1 MKVSIESR
9 ASLARYQ
16 RKRDFTATSEPAGT
30 VRQKKGELSF
40 VVQRHHAR
48 ALHYDFRLELGGTLK
63 SWAVPKGPSQV
74 IGEKRLAV
82 HVEDHPIEYA
92 EFEGTIPEGQYGAG
106 TVEIWDRGI
115 WHPIGHP
122 EDGYRAGHLKFD
134 LEGGKLKG
142 RWALI
147 RMKPKESER
156 QDNWL
161 LIRERKSKASG
172 VATDTAVESKRARK
186 TNRTRPASKVAL
198 PEMLTPQLA
207 TPSSTVP
214 SGDGWIYEIK
224 FDGYRILAR
233 IEGGNAKLVSRNGR
247 DWSAKFPAVVDAL
260 RRLNVE
266 NAWIDGEVV
275 AINGEG
281 HSDFGKLQRSLE
293 NPGESV
299 VSYAIFDLPFLNGE
313 DLRALPLMERKTR
326 LKELFGKP
334 NGGVLVFSDS
344 LQGNP
349 SALLAKACGRRL
361 EGLIAKRADAG
372 YASRRSRS
380 WVKLKCRPRD
390 EFVIGGYTQPLGSRV
405 GLGALLL
412 GAYEGGKLVY
422 RGRVGTGLGKVELE
436 GLRKKLRRLETN
448 RSPFAAT
455 PRYHPKRATIHSVRP
470 ELVAEIEYAQITD
483 QGLIRQGSFRGLRQ
497 DKPARSVVLP
507 AAGSVSGRAEV
518 AGVAISNAN
527 RRIADADGVTKLQ
540 VVQYYESVAK
550 WLLPQICN
558 RPLSLIRCPGGD
570 FRHCFYQ
577 RHGGE
582 ARGSNRIDEA
592 DDTPPFVRL
601 RSLKDV
607 IAAAQNG
614 TFEFHSWGSRF
625 PVIDRPDRI
634 TLDLDPDPKM
644 QWPAFVEAC
653 SLVRA
658 LLDELDLRWFIKT
671 TGGKGLHFVLPLER
685 RYPWDEVKE
694 FSRALAD
701 HLGSSLPTLF
711 TAKNTKSRRKGRVF
725 VDYLRNAVGATAV
738 AAYSLRA
745 RPGLPVS
752 MPIEWADLQQDV
764 RGTFFSIRNA
774 SAVLSKRKRD
784 PWSDYDA
791 ARQRI
796 PATVKRVLGL

>member
-1 MKVSIESR
+1 MSTEPSASVS
-9 ASLARYQ
+9 RYQ
-16 RKRDFTATSEPAGT
+16 RKRDFTQTPEPADI
-30 VRQKKGELSF
+30 VRQKKGKLSF

-48 ALHYDFRLELGGTLK
+48 ALHYDFRLELGGALK
-63 SWAVPKGPSQV
+63 SWAVPKGPSEL

-82 HVEDHPIEYA
+82 HVEDHPIEYG

-106 TVEIWDRGI
+106 LVEIWDRGV
-115 WHPIGHP
+115 WRPIGDP
-122 EDGYRAGHLKFD
+122 ESGYRAGHLKFD
-134 LEGGKLKG
+134 LEGEKLNG

-147 RMKPKESER
+147 RMKPKESAR

-161 LIRERKSKASG
+161 LIRERASHSS
-172 VATDTAVESKRARK
+172 VAATEIAVEPTRARK
-186 TNRTRPASKVAL
+186 SNRTRPASKVAL
-198 PEMLTPQLA
+198 PDTLTPQLA

-214 SGDGWIYEIK
+214 SGNGWIYEIK

-233 IEGGNAKLVSRNGR
+233 IDGGDAKLVSRNGR
-247 DWSAKFPAVVDAL
+247 DWSAKCPAVVGAL
-260 RRLNVE
+260 RRLKVE

-275 AINGEG
+275 ALSGEG
-281 HSDFGKLQRSLE
+281 RSDFGKLQRSLE
-293 NPGESV
+293 SPGESA
-299 VSYAIFDLPFLNGE
+299 VSYAAFDLLFLNGE
-313 DLRALPLMERKTR
+313 DLRALPLMERKAR
-326 LKELFGKP
+326 LKKLLGRAR
-334 NGGVLVFSDS
+334 GGVLLFSDS
-344 LQGNP
+344 LRGTP
-349 SALLAKACGRRL
+349 SDLLAKACSHQL

-372 YASRRSRS
+372 YASRRSRA
-380 WVKLKCRPRD
+380 WLKLKCRPRD

-412 GAYEGGKLVY
+412 GAYEGGQLVY

-436 GLRKKLRRLETN
+436 ALRKKLQRLETN

-455 PRYHPKRATIHSVRP
+455 PRYHPKRAKIHLVRP
-470 ELVAEIEYAQITD
+470 ELVAEIDYAQITD

-507 AAGSVSGRAEV
+507 AAGSVSGRTEV
-518 AGVAISNAN
+518 AGVAISNEN
-527 RRIADADGVTKLQ
+527 RPIADTDGVTKLQ

-577 RHGGE
+577 RHGE
-582 ARGSNRIDEA
+582 ETSGSNRSDDA
-592 DDTPPFVRL
+592 DAPPFIRL
-601 RSLKDV
+601 RTLRDV
-607 IAAAQNG
+607 IAAVQNG
-614 TFEFHSWGSRF
+614 AFEFHSWGSRF
-625 PVIDRPDRI
+625 PGIDRPDRI
-634 TLDLDPDPKM
+634 TLDLDPDPNMK
-644 QWPAFVEAC
+644 WPAFLEAC

-685 RYPWDEVKE
+685 RDPWDEVKA

-701 HLGSSLPTLF
+701 HLESSLPTLF
-711 TAKNTKSRRKGRVF
+711 TAKMTKSQREGRVF
-725 VDYLRNAVGATAV
+725 VDYLRNAEGATAV

-752 MPIEWADLQQDV
+752 MPIEWADLKRDV
-764 RGTFFSIRNA
+764 RGTVFSIHNA
-774 SAVLSKRKRD
+774 CAVLSKRKRD
-784 PWSDYDA
+784 PWSEYGA

-796 PATVKRVLGL
+796 PVAVKRLLGL